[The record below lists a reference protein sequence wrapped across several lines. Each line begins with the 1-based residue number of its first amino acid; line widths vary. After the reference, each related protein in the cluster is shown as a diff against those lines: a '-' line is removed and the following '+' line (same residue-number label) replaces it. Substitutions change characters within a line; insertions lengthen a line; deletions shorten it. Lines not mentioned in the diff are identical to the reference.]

1 MCSRSSL
8 GTRTTPDQLNR
19 PGQADRMK
27 HRNHDMPTFNSNNSN
42 HTNASGQT
50 NSRNPVA
57 GVPGSIHT
65 PRSHKKIGEIL
76 VKRGVLTQTQCQR
89 VLDEQTRCHRPFGE
103 LAEVM
108 FCVPPKA
115 LEDAWAEQ
123 YESVTAHVDPRTERV
138 DPTVLMQLTRRQ
150 AWQFRLVP
158 LRMDGSE
165 LLICTCREHLPRA
178 VRFAYQH
185 FGTGCYFVLTDKE
198 KLAEALSMYY
208 PMDGAAAVM
217 HACDEA
223 KRCAAGD
230 TSDP

>member
-1 MCSRSSL
+1 
-8 GTRTTPDQLNR
+8 
-19 PGQADRMK
+19 
-27 HRNHDMPTFNSNNSN
+27 MPTFNSNHNNIDNPHNSSG
-42 HTNASGQT
+42 TNGRGFTA
-50 NSRNPVA
+50 A
-57 GVPGSIHT
+57 GPGSAQ
-65 PRSHKKIGEIL
+65 PSRSHKKIGEIL

-150 AWQFRLVP
+150 AWQFRLLP

-185 FGTGCYFVLTDKE
+185 FGTGCYFVLTDKD
-198 KLAEALSMYY
+198 KLAEALSTHY

-230 TSDP
+230 TPDP